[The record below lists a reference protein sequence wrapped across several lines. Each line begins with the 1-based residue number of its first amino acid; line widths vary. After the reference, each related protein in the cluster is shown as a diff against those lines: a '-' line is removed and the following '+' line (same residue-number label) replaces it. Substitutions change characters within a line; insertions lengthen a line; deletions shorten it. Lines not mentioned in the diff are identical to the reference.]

1 MKSLAGLLVVL
12 MIWAVGLMAFAARID
27 RSTPAPDPAPADG
40 IVALTGA
47 ASNQRIA
54 AATRLLETEKGKRML
69 VSGVNREA
77 TREDIRGLSRA
88 ARRLYDCCVDLG
100 FTAATTLGNAEETA
114 EWARANRYK
123 SLIIVTADYHM
134 PRALLELR
142 AANPGVELQAYPV
155 ATPVLDPANWWK
167 SGGGARLMI
176 VEYLKYLAILGRET
190 LLSLGPKD
198 DQPAAKEAALAK

>member
-12 MIWAVGLMAFAARID
+12 MIWAVGLMAFAARVD

-54 AATRLLETEKGKRML
+54 AATRLLESEKGKRML

-123 SLIIVTADYHM
+123 SLIVVTADYHM

-176 VEYLKYLAILGRET
+176 VEYSKYLAILGRET

-198 DQPAAKEAALAK
+198 ETPAAKEAAPAK